1 MISWKFTFAGSSGSF
16 WVAAAAS
23 IAACVSRYDTAACVL
38 AVIMSILSAVMVE
51 VRSIDS
57 GLAGGSATKR
67 SINGNVEHVV
77 DNVTYPSFN
86 PTAVTP
92 GNLIINSRTRRATI
106 RYAESLAG
114 GIELSTSSRHQV

>member
-1 MISWKFTFAGSSGSF
+1 MISWEFTFAGSSGSF

-23 IAACVSRYDTAACVL
+23 IAACVSRYDTAVCVL

-51 VRSIDS
+51 VSSIDS

-92 GNLIINSRTRRATI
+92 G
-106 RYAESLAG
+106 